1 MRNFTPVFCGCILRG
16 VLCVNDSRIA
26 HFVHGT
32 KEETT
37 LLGPISEIRTR
48 PLTGATIPGSG
59 SVMIVE
65 VALAAVTHSGNNGR
79 GNRKGSCS
87 SRESGSGSGSGS
99 KPESKPMY
107 EQLEL

>member
-1 MRNFTPVFCGCILRG
+1 MRNFMPVFCGCILRG
-16 VLCVNDSRIA
+16 VLCVDDSKIA
-26 HFVHGT
+26 PFVEGT
-32 KEETT
+32 KEET
-37 LLGPISEIRTR
+37 LLGPIYEIRTR
-48 PLTGATIPGSG
+48 RLTGATIPGSG